1 MRVSAFQSVFF
12 CATAA
17 LVAFSIGIL
26 VARGGAPLKL
36 GPSGDDQGVAHPK
49 TVRVIL
55 PDTLDGQSIPGHGT
69 GLVDRRRDLSPLYPT
84 SPGPH
89 EDRSTSTMAAG
100 TAKSPG
106 ARDGDDLNP
115 VKASALANET
125 GQPQARDEE
134 GLPDPAADA
143 DIPIPRSSVLA
154 PRPVGIATC
163 ERQLLSPLLS
173 CGAPRSAPVSQ
184 WRLCAVVDL
193 RSRPMNPA
201 RGAPADD
208 GFA

>member
-143 DIPIPRSSVLA
+143 DIPIPTDPRFLRHVPLGSRHASGNFYRHYYLA
-154 PRPVGIATC
+154 ARRGRPLYRNGAFA
-163 ERQLLSPLLS
+163 RLSTS
-173 CGAPRSAPVSQ
+173 DHGR
-184 WRLCAVVDL
+184 
-193 RSRPMNPA
+193 
-201 RGAPADD
+201 
-208 GFA
+208 